1 MVWKV
6 TLTSRSS
13 CTRLQSWPRIPSSR
27 GSKAKSIFEA
37 YSILPTYQ
45 LSHLLVLSTCLL
57 SCFHYLYQNSVLI
70 YVHLSFWTLVRKSQ
84 ILIFFPK
91 RDPYP
96 HSCPNS
102 QSCDLNPLQSMRLS
116 VVTEPQRK
124 ILCSSLSIQY
134 SRVSGHEQDNYLPLS
149 YALARVCA

>member
-1 MVWKV
+1 MVWKG
-6 TLTSRSS
+6 TPTSRSS
-13 CTRLQSWPRIPSSR
+13 CTRLQSLPRIPNSR

-45 LSHLLVLSTCLL
+45 LIHLLVLSMCLL
-57 SCFHYLYQNSVLI
+57 SCFHYLNRNLVLI
-70 YVHLSFWTLVRKSQ
+70 YEHLSFWTLVRKSQ
-84 ILIFFPK
+84 SQIFFPK

-96 HSCPNS
+96 HSYPNN
-102 QSCDLNPLQSMRLS
+102 QSCDLNPLRSMKLS
-116 VVTEPQRK
+116 VVVEPQRK

-134 SRVSGHEQDNYLPLS
+134 SRVSGHERDNYLPLS